1 MNIVINKTIGIGD
14 AGLPFNVTI
23 DVEYEQKLNEITVT
37 DWMERESPYDNP
49 PELWFERMKEVIEDF
64 FYDQDKDLNVTFI

>member
-37 DWMERESPYDNP
+37 DWME
-49 PELWFERMKEVIEDF
+49 DF